1 MQQNSFAGPAQCIMI
16 GTMSVQTQSSS
27 FSVKLFFRA
36 FLPSATSLVTCVFL
50 AIISIGLHAV
60 LILINGQARLGIV
73 NSQYL
78 DSYNTTFIDPVLR
91 FMNNPNVNS
100 WLGIVLWG
108 AFGWILYTCIAVV
121 ADAVHEWRLARSQVR
136 IVGGAIVRSPM
147 QKPLLARLAWRFVVA
162 MALAFFTVAVVPLIQ
177 YALRND
183 YYMVT
188 SVDTMS
194 GLPYF
199 VRSVGVLILVFHGYL
214 VLLRLYLQ
222 RTRVFGEIV
231 G

>member
-1 MQQNSFAGPAQCIMI
+1 M
-16 GTMSVQTQSSS
+16 
-27 FSVKLFFRA
+27 
-36 FLPSATSLVTCVFL
+36 
-50 AIISIGLHAV
+50 GLHTG

-78 DSYNTTFIDPVLR
+78 DSYNTTFIDPILR
-91 FMNNPNVNS
+91 FMNNPNLNS
-100 WLGIVLWG
+100 SLGVVLWG
-108 AFGWILYTCIAVV
+108 AFGWVLYTLIAVV
-121 ADAVHEWRLARSQVR
+121 ADALHEWRLARSQVR
-136 IVGGAIVRSPM
+136 IIAGAIVRNPM
-147 QKPLLARLAWRFVVA
+147 QKPLIARLVWRFAVA
-162 MALAFFTVAVVPLIQ
+162 LVLAFFTVLIVPLVQ
-177 YALRND
+177 NCLRND

-188 SVDTMS
+188 SVDTLG

-199 VRSVGVLILVFHGYL
+199 LRSLGLWMVVFHGYL

>member
-1 MQQNSFAGPAQCIMI
+1 
-16 GTMSVQTQSSS
+16 MSVQTQSSS

-36 FLPSATSLVTCVFL
+36 FLPSATSLVTCIFL
-50 AIISIGLHAV
+50 AISTMALHAA

-78 DSYNTTFIDPVLR
+78 DSYNTTFIDPILR
-91 FMNNPNVNS
+91 FMNNPSLNS
-100 WLGIVLWG
+100 GLGIVLWG
-108 AFGWILYTCIAVV
+108 AFGWILYTLIAVV

-136 IVGGAIVRSPM
+136 IVAGAIVRNPM
-147 QKPLLARLAWRFVVA
+147 QKPLLARLLWRFAVA
-162 MALAFFTVAVVPLIQ
+162 LTLAFFTVAIVPLVQ
-177 YALRND
+177 FCLRND

-188 SVDTMS
+188 SLDTLG

-199 VRSVGVLILVFHGYL
+199 LQSLGVWLLVLHGYL

>member
-1 MQQNSFAGPAQCIMI
+1 M
-16 GTMSVQTQSSS
+16 QTQSST

-36 FLPSATSLVTCVFL
+36 FLPSSTSLVTCTFL
-50 AIISIGLHAV
+50 AMLAIGLHAG

-91 FMNNPNVNS
+91 FMNNPQLNS
-100 WLGIVLWG
+100 SLGIVFWG
-108 AFGWILYTCIAVV
+108 AFGWVLYTLIAVI

-136 IVGGAIVRSPM
+136 IVAGAIVRNPM
-147 QKPLLARLAWRFVVA
+147 QRPLFARLSWRFAVA
-162 MALAFFTVAVVPLIQ
+162 LVLALFTVVVVPLIQ
-177 YALRND
+177 YCLRSD

-188 SVDTMS
+188 STDAVNS
-194 GLPYF
+194 LPYF
-199 VRSVGVLILVFHGYL
+199 LRSAGIWILIFHSYL
-214 VLLRLYLQ
+214 VLLRLYMQ

-231 G
+231 D

>member
-1 MQQNSFAGPAQCIMI
+1 
-16 GTMSVQTQSSS
+16 MSVQTQSSS

-36 FLPSATSLVTCVFL
+36 FLPSVTSLVTCIFV
-50 AIISIGLHAV
+50 AISAIALHAA

-78 DSYNTTFIDPVLR
+78 DSYTTTFIDPILR
-91 FMNNPNVNS
+91 FMNNPSLNS
-100 WLGIVLWG
+100 GLGIALWG
-108 AFGWILYTCIAVV
+108 AFGWILYTLIAVI

-136 IVGGAIVRSPM
+136 IVAGAIVRNPM
-147 QKPLLARLAWRFVVA
+147 QKPLIARLVWRFTVA
-162 MALAFFTVAVVPLIQ
+162 LMLAFFTVLVVPVAQLC
-177 YALRND
+177 LRND

-188 SVDTMS
+188 SIDTLG

-199 VRSVGVLILVFHGYL
+199 LQSLGMWVLVLHGYL

>member
-1 MQQNSFAGPAQCIMI
+1 M
-16 GTMSVQTQSSS
+16 QTQSSS

-36 FLPSATSLVTCVFL
+36 FLPSATSLVTCIFL
-50 AIISIGLHAV
+50 AMTIMGLHAA
-60 LILINGQARLGIV
+60 LILINGQARLGILS
-73 NSQYL
+73 SQYL

-91 FMNNPNVNS
+91 FMNNPNLNS
-100 WLGIVLWG
+100 GLGIVLWG
-108 AFGWILYTCIAVV
+108 AMGWILYTLIAVIV
-121 ADAVHEWRLARSQVR
+121 DAVHEWRLARSQVR
-136 IVGGAIVRSPM
+136 IVAGAIVRNPM
-147 QKPLLARLAWRFVVA
+147 QKPLLTRLAWRFIVA
-162 MALAFFTVAVVPLIQ
+162 LALAFFTVAIVPLVQ
-177 YALRND
+177 YCLRSD

-188 SVDTMS
+188 SLDPLG

-199 VRSVGVLILVFHGYL
+199 VRSLGIWIAILHGYL

>member
-1 MQQNSFAGPAQCIMI
+1 MI
-16 GTMSVQTQSSS
+16 SRMSVQTQSST

-36 FLPSATSLVTCVFL
+36 FLPSSTSFVTCVFL
-50 AIISIGLHAV
+50 AIAAMGLHTG

-78 DSYNTTFIDPVLR
+78 DSYNTTFIDPILR
-91 FMNNPNVNS
+91 FMNNPNLNS
-100 WLGIVLWG
+100 SLGVVLWG
-108 AFGWILYTCIAVV
+108 AFGWVLYTLIAVV
-121 ADAVHEWRLARSQVR
+121 ADALHEWRLARSQVR
-136 IVGGAIVRSPM
+136 IIAGAIVRNPM
-147 QKPLLARLAWRFVVA
+147 QKPLIARLVWRFAVA
-162 MALAFFTVAVVPLIQ
+162 LVLAFFTVLIVPLVQ
-177 YALRND
+177 NCLRND

-188 SVDTMS
+188 SVDTLG

-199 VRSVGVLILVFHGYL
+199 LRSLGLWMVVFHGYL